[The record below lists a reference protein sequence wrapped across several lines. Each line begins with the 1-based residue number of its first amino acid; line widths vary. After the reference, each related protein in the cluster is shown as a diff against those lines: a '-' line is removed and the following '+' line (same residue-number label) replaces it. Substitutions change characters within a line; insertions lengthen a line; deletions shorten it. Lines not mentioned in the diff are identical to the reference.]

1 THDLGLAWILA
12 DRIAVMYLGKIVE
25 QGTAEQVIS
34 HPKHPYTQA
43 LISVVPSPDPR
54 HLVKRTILKGERP
67 DAVNIPS
74 GCRFHP
80 RCPVA
85 FERCGWSADE
95 VAEELTS
102 LSSGGRL
109 PGIIGIE
116 AQDSRAVTL
125 RMAPGVSAGVAAATL
140 RQIVSENRDSRLALK
155 GVAEIRESGDAIQVT
170 LQSWAEPPL
179 IELGPGNDVACHLVT
194 PPAEAVPAVTACA
207 DSSAPRGGGTARRG
221 GPRSTGTAEGS
232 PRATPRRSSATARGC
247 TRTGRTSRSRATG
260 PGSATRSS
268 S

>member
-1 THDLGLAWILA
+1 
-12 DRIAVMYLGKIVE
+12 M
-25 QGTAEQVIS
+25 
-34 HPKHPYTQA
+34 
-43 LISVVPSPDPR
+43 
-54 HLVKRTILKGERP
+54 
-67 DAVNIPS
+67 
-74 GCRFHP
+74 
-80 RCPVA
+80 A

-116 AQDSRAVTL
+116 AQDSRTVTL

-179 IELGPGNDVACHLVT
+179 IELGPGNAVACHLVT
-194 PPAEAVPAVTACA
+194 PPAEAVPAVTA
-207 DSSAPRGGGTARRG
+207 
-221 GPRSTGTAEGS
+221 
-232 PRATPRRSSATARGC
+232 
-247 TRTGRTSRSRATG
+247 
-260 PGSATRSS
+260 
-268 S
+268 